1 LRSYCPFTRHSL
13 FYLLLETPLFN
24 TRHASPLQRWKTRL
38 FPSSNY
44 YSIPTTA
51 PINPTNTPPS
61 TRPNRLTFAPSLT
74 CTGDGLPELLAVGV
88 GPVFPGVVTVTS
100 VTVCLPPPPGR
111 THEHEVLVGH
121 VEGPLVPVHVVV
133 WPVQVTEAG
142 QLEMVMMVVEVLVM
156 VELG

>member
-1 LRSYCPFTRHSL
+1 M
-13 FYLLLETPLFN
+13 
-24 TRHASPLQRWKTRL
+24 
-38 FPSSNY
+38 
-44 YSIPTTA
+44 
-51 PINPTNTPPS
+51 
-61 TRPNRLTFAPSLT
+61 
-74 CTGDGLPELLAVGV
+74 GV

-100 VTVCLPPPPGR
+100 VTVCVPPPPGR

-133 WPVQVTEAG
+133 WPVQDTEAG